1 MKNKQTNRAEQRKG
15 VFLLCLPVLIVPILF
30 LLGMKGGEAQVPD
43 EVPKGFNQEMPKVL
57 IKDQKT
63 SKSDAYRMEEKL
75 REEPTDLEI
84 PAFFQKP
91 LVESKNMDEDL
102 GLDQMVLPS
111 SDNPAPS
118 FAFASKKSS
127 VELADP
133 EQAMMEQLKELE
145 KLLQQEHEL
154 ALKQNPEPVE
164 LNGELSKDLLKE
176 KMEWE
181 RMMDQLEGSSAS
193 DPEMDQLEGLL
204 DKLLLLQQGVEE
216 SGENPAIAELNGMSP
231 SSISKENE
239 EGREGNWDKMPDG
252 LNPGLITGIQ
262 ESQPN
267 NGIFSNGF
275 FGLEESVG
283 EGQVSDSFRSTIKA
297 HVAES
302 QEIFPGEAVEL
313 ILDQKLNL
321 GDIHIPEGTV
331 IHANTSLSGARLQL
345 SVSGLVW
352 KDSLI
357 PVSLKAYG
365 LDGLPGVEI
374 ADQKAS
380 SQWLDE
386 SARGAQGIRI
396 NPMGMD
402 WQSQLAS
409 SGVEASRSLIRSKSR
424 LKKLKI
430 KGGHP
435 LLLIDFSNSKTH

>member
-1 MKNKQTNRAEQRKG
+1 M
-15 VFLLCLPVLIVPILF
+15 I
-30 LLGMKGGEAQVPD
+30 
-43 EVPKGFNQEMPKVL
+43 
-57 IKDQKT
+57 
-63 SKSDAYRMEEKL
+63 
-75 REEPTDLEI
+75 
-84 PAFFQKP
+84 
-91 LVESKNMDEDL
+91 
-102 GLDQMVLPS
+102 LPS
-111 SDNPAPS
+111 SDNTPPS
-118 FAFASKKSS
+118 FAFTNRKNS

-133 EQAMMEQLKELE
+133 EQAMMDQLKELE
-145 KLLQQEHEL
+145 KLLQQEQEL
-154 ALKQNPEPVE
+154 AMKQNPEPAE
-164 LNGELSKDLLKE
+164 LKGELSNTLLKE

-181 RMMDQLEGSSAS
+181 RTMNQLDGSSAS
-193 DPEMDQLEGLL
+193 DPELDQLEGLL

-216 SGENPAIAELNGMSP
+216 SGENSAIAELDGMRP
-231 SSISKENE
+231 LSISKEMETGSDVILN
-239 EGREGNWDKMPDG
+239 KMSDA
-252 LNPGLITGIQ
+252 LNPGLTTGTQ
-262 ESQPN
+262 ESQPA

-283 EGQVSDSFRSTIKA
+283 EGQISDSFRSTIKA

-321 GDIHIPEGTV
+321 GDIHIPAGTV

-357 PVSLKAYG
+357 PVNLKAYG

-380 SQWLDE
+380 FQWLDE

-396 NPMGMD
+396 NSMGMD

-435 LLLIDFSNSKTH
+435 LLLIDFSNSKTN